1 MINEIAIYCN
11 DLEEV
16 SKELELLLRDHY
28 IVVVEQA
35 RNVWDY
41 YDGRI
46 RLTAKPNR
54 LLASV
59 TAERRRQDDLPRKVE
74 LVKENI

>member
-1 MINEIAIYCN
+1 MAGEIIVYCN

-16 SKELELLLRDHY
+16 NRELELLLRDHY
-28 IVVVEQA
+28 IVDVEQA
-35 RNVWDY
+35 GNIWDI

-54 LLASV
+54 LLARV
-59 TAERRRQDDLPRKVE
+59 TAGLQQKS
-74 LVKENI
+74 KGYK